1 MIPLNTIFV
10 ILLFAHT
17 IQKRNDITIYTESLC
32 PDCKNFF
39 INSFASALNTTF
51 NFNNVMIIPFGN
63 AEVNKAKNGFE
74 FICQHGF
81 KECYGNMIHS
91 CTIDIIKERK
101 KALDYI
107 VCYEREVFKNE
118 NNFNKT
124 VNICVNDKKE
134 AESII
139 QCASSERGLKL
150 MRKMN
155 KMTPSYID
163 YVPYIVVNGVHNKD
177 AETKIIKNFTEYI
190 TEEIKTKRIN
200 KRLK

>member
-63 AEVNKAKNGFE
+63 AEVNKEKNGFE

-101 KALDYI
+101 KALEYI
-107 VCYEREVFKNE
+107 VCYEREVFINDD
-118 NNFNKT
+118 FNKT
-124 VNICVNDKKE
+124 VSICVNDKKE
-134 AESII
+134 ANDII
-139 QCASSERGLKL
+139 KCAYSERGLKL

>member
-63 AEVNKAKNGFE
+63 AEVNKEKNGFE

-177 AETKIIKNFTEYI
+177 AETKIIINFTEYI

>member
-63 AEVNKAKNGFE
+63 AEVNKEKNGFE

-81 KECYGNMIHS
+81 KECYGNMIH
-91 CTIDIIKERK
+91 
-101 KALDYI
+101 
-107 VCYEREVFKNE
+107 
-118 NNFNKT
+118 
-124 VNICVNDKKE
+124 
-134 AESII
+134 
-139 QCASSERGLKL
+139 
-150 MRKMN
+150 
-155 KMTPSYID
+155 
-163 YVPYIVVNGVHNKD
+163 
-177 AETKIIKNFTEYI
+177 
-190 TEEIKTKRIN
+190 
-200 KRLK
+200 

>member
-63 AEVNKAKNGFE
+63 AEANKEKNGFE

-139 QCASSERGLKL
+139 QCASSARGLK
-150 MRKMN
+150 
-155 KMTPSYID
+155 
-163 YVPYIVVNGVHNKD
+163 
-177 AETKIIKNFTEYI
+177 
-190 TEEIKTKRIN
+190 
-200 KRLK
+200 